1 MPHPRAAAPDGPR
14 LGYCISRL
22 DLLSAQAEDLLE
34 ERVLEAS
41 AGR

>member
-1 MPHPRAAAPDGPR
+1 MRTARR
-14 LGYCISRL
+14 LGYRLSRL
-22 DLLSAQAEDLLE
+22 DLQRTQAEDLLE